1 MKKLLLSAILVGF
14 LTACSGGG
22 GGSGSGTATTPD
34 NTKVDL
40 DNSAKGDIGAK
51 TTDGELYGQN
61 SNDSFYGI
69 WINDAKTV
77 KKVHYQEKTA
87 ATNLPSGTATY
98 LGDAY
103 WVNGTTGQPSKGGKT
118 RLNVDF
124 DKKTVDGKVEFSLL
138 SDGREQ
144 DITLHQT
151 QLNGTKFSGRASTLL
166 QEGTYQGGLFGN
178 GAKEAA
184 GIATFEGNHSYDTSF
199 GGIRY

>member
-1 MKKLLLSAILVGF
+1 MKKLLLSAVLVG
-14 LTACSGGG
+14 LLSACSGGG
-22 GGSGSGTATTPD
+22 GGSGTATTPD
-34 NTKVDL
+34 NTNIDL
-40 DNSAKGDIGAK
+40 TNSAKGDVGAK

-77 KKVHYQEKTA
+77 KETRFQGTK
-87 ATNLPSGTATY
+87 ATNLPSGSATY

-103 WVNGTTGQPSKGGKT
+103 WVNGLTGKPSKGGKT
-118 RLNVDF
+118 TLNVNF
-124 DKKTVDGKVEFSLL
+124 DQKTVDGKIEFSLL
-138 SDGREQ
+138 TDGRSQ
-144 DITLHQT
+144 DITLHKT
-151 QLNGTKFSGRASTLL
+151 QLNGTEFSGKASTLL

-184 GIATFEGNHSYDTSF
+184 GVASFKDSSYDTSF

>member
-22 GGSGSGTATTPD
+22 GGGSGTVTTPD

-40 DNSAKGDIGAK
+40 GNSAKGDIGAK
-51 TTDGELYGQN
+51 TTDGELSGQN

-118 RLNVDF
+118 TLNVDF

-138 SDGREQ
+138 SDGRAQ

-166 QEGTYQGGLFGN
+166 QEGTYEGGLFGN

-184 GIATFEGNHSYDTSF
+184 GVATFKGNQSYDASF